1 MTPEQVA
8 TAIELALYRV
18 ADRLKNMSA
27 HNKPTGLSELATAL
41 REVGYELA
49 SIRAG
54 HEKAKAD

>member
-18 ADRLKNMSA
+18 ADRLKKSQDENVRA
-27 HNKPTGLSELATAL
+27 IATAM

-49 SIRAG
+49 AIRSG
-54 HEKAKAD
+54 HEKAKAG